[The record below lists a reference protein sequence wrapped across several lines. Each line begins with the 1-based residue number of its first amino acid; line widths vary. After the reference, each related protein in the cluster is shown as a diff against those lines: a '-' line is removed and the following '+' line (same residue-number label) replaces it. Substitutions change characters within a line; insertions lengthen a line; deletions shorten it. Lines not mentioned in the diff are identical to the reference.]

1 MFFFVC
7 WVGCDIVLLKKI
19 QLQSRELHA
28 PDEEKA
34 SLLDQIQTLEEKLEV
49 LNKEVEELSKEYC
62 EEELQE
68 HIDKLHE
75 YNEIKDVGQLIIG
88 KLGYQMF
95 FSSIKWLFNEWHY
108 TTLCSHFYPVVNYI
122 SSYTVL

>member
-1 MFFFVC
+1 MPEMSSLELGRC
-7 WVGCDIVLLKKI
+7 LLI
-19 QLQSRELHA
+19 QR
-28 PDEEKA
+28 
-34 SLLDQIQTLEEKLEV
+34 
-49 LNKEVEELSKEYC
+49 YC

-95 FSSIKWLFNEWHY
+95 FSSIK
-108 TTLCSHFYPVVNYI
+108 
-122 SSYTVL
+122 